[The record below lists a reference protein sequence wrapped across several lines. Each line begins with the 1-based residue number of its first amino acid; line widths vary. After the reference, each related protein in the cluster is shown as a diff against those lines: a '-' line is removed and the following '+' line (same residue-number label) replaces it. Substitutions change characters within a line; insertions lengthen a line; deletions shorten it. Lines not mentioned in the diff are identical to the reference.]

1 MINYCRRQYNYLL
14 SRMGG
19 VGRFPLPVGGPL
31 TLYCLNNFW
40 AKNPFMNQKV
50 LFCSLECRFYTEKYR
65 LFTKKSPVCTK
76 NCPFSI
82 KCRFSNVKCPFIKCP
97 SQSKIHRAPHAKKNL
112 LTFYFKNIYVHEY
125 NCTPIFL

>member
-1 MINYCRRQYNYLL
+1 
-14 SRMGG
+14 
-19 VGRFPLPVGGPL
+19 
-31 TLYCLNNFW
+31 
-40 AKNPFMNQKV
+40 MNQKV

-97 SQSKIHRAPHAKKNL
+97 GQSKIHRAPHAKKNM
-112 LTFYFKNIYVHEY
+112 LTFYFKNISFHEY
-125 NCTPIFL
+125 NCTSIFYKKQDNLRSKAFYFSLRRKISSKKGFIFFVKKHFSS